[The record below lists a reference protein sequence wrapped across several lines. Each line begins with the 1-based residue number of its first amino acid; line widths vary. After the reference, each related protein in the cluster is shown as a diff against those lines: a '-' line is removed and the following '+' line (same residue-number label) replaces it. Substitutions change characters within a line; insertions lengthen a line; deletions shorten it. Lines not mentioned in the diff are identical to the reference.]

1 MNSSASAARNAM
13 NSVPDL
19 PTAPV
24 AAPVAS
30 PCVNICR
37 MDARSGLCIGC
48 ARTLDEIA
56 RWSQASTEERRGILA
71 LLPERRALL
80 PTP

>member
-1 MNSSASAARNAM
+1 M

-19 PTAPV
+19 PIASVAAVAPV
-24 AAPVAS
+24 TS

-56 RWSQASTEERRGILA
+56 RWSQASMDERRRILA